1 MSGFYPRNKEQS
13 LSLSLFENPSSE
25 YRGTPFWAWNNEL
38 KKDML
43 LRQIDVLH
51 EMGFGGFHM
60 HSRTGMGTDY
70 LSDEFMEMVK
80 ACVDKAREDKMLA
93 YLYDEDR
100 WPSGFGG
107 GLVTKDP
114 AFRAHSLLFTPH
126 PYGADV
132 QKSEINIS
140 SAEMGRNENGTL
152 LGVYD
157 IVLKEDGSLAS
168 GKRISPEQ
176 EAVGKKWYAYDEI
189 ATESAWFNN
198 QTYVDTLNPDAMDE
212 FIRVT
217 YERYLEVVGED
228 FGDTVP
234 SIFTDEP
241 QFSHKKTLNFS
252 ADEMDVSLPWTPDF
266 AQTYQK
272 AYGLDIMEH
281 LPELLWDLPDGEASR
296 ARYCYHDH
304 VCDRF
309 TESFA
314 DRCGAWC
321 REHGIALTGHM
332 MEEPSLQSQTAALG
346 EAMRSYRSFDLP
358 GIDMLCDRIEFT
370 TAKQAQS
377 AVHQYGYEGMLSELY
392 GVTGWDFDFRGHK
405 FQGDWQ
411 AALGVT
417 IRVPHLSWVSMAG
430 EAKRDYPASI
440 SYQSPWYKE
449 YSYVEDHFARV
460 NTALTRGKPI
470 VKVGVI
476 HPVESCWL
484 CWGPKEENA
493 LARQTLDTK
502 FDDVTNWLLFG
513 LYDFNY
519 ISESLLPSQ
528 CEKASNPLQVGKM
541 AYDVVIV
548 PDCKT
553 LRSTTVERLADFAKA
568 GGKVIFMGSAPEY
581 IDAIPSDAGMALYES
596 CTHISFDKG
605 ALYQE
610 LKAFQTV
617 SIRRD
622 DGTETDDLIM
632 QYREDN
638 DCRWLFVV
646 HGKKPAVPDV
656 LREKPIIITVN
667 GCYKAERYNTLNGK
681 VEPLTYRNVG
691 QKTKIC
697 LTLHEFESLLI
708 RLEEQQEKREVT
720 LPAEPKPLMRR
731 AVMTKVDYSLDEDN
745 VLLLDI
751 GEYALDE
758 MAYQPKEELLRADNA
773 LRKLAGFAERGGSI
787 PQPWVTRP
795 YMDTTVR
802 HTAKLRFTFE
812 SEQAFTGCKLALE
825 SAELAAVYV
834 NGRLVE
840 AKPEGYYVDESI
852 GVIAL
857 PELAVGKNEIEVV
870 YPFTEQ
876 LQIEWCYLLGSF
888 AVRLA
893 GTDAT
898 LVRLPEKLGFGSI
911 VPQGFPFYTG
921 NIRYAFE
928 VEMENE
934 EASLLINCYRG
945 AAMRVCCDGED
956 KGMLVYPPYKTALGK
971 LSAGKHCLEVT
982 LYGNRFNG
990 FGAVHNCNR
999 TVSWHGPD
1007 AWRSIDDAFSYE
1019 YSLKEL
1025 GILKAPEVL
1034 VYEQE
1039 K

>member
-1 MSGFYPRNKEQS
+1 MAKFYPKNKEKT
-13 LSLSLFENPSSE
+13 LDRALFENPSSE
-25 YRGTPFWAWNNEL
+25 YRGTPFWAWNNKL
-38 KKDML
+38 DKDML

-60 HSRTGMGTDY
+60 HSRTGMGTEY
-70 LSDEFMEMVK
+70 LSDEFMGMVK
-80 ACVDKAREDKMLA
+80 ACVDKAKEDKMLA

-107 GLVTKDP
+107 GLVTKNP
-114 AFRAHSLLFTPH
+114 AYRARSLLFTPY
-126 PYGADV
+126 PYGADT
-132 QKSEINIS
+132 QKKEINIS
-140 SAEMGRNENGTL
+140 SAEMARSENGVL

-157 IVLKEDGSLAS
+157 IVLNDDGTLKS
-168 GKRISPEQ
+168 GDRIDPQ
-176 EAVGKKWYAYDEI
+176 MQAQGKKWYVYEETALP
-189 ATESAWFNN
+189 SAWFNN
-198 QTYVDTLNPDAMDE
+198 QTYVDTLNPDAMDA

-217 YERYLEVVGED
+217 YERYLEVVGD
-228 FGDTVP
+228 AFGSTVP
-234 SIFTDEP
+234 SVFTDEP
-241 QFSHKKTLNFS
+241 QFSHKKTLNFA
-252 ADEMDVSLPWTPDF
+252 ADEMDISLPWTSDF
-266 AQTYQK
+266 AKTYK
-272 AYGLDIMEH
+272 EAYGFDIMEH
-281 LPELLWDLPDGEASR
+281 LPELLWDLPKQKASR

-309 TESFA
+309 TQSFA

-321 REHGIALTGHM
+321 REHGIALTGHL
-332 MEEPSLQSQTAALG
+332 MEEPTLQSQTAALG

-358 GIDMLCDRIEFT
+358 GIDMLCDSTEFT
-370 TAKQAQS
+370 TAKQTQS

-449 YSYVEDHFARV
+449 YAYVEDHFARV

-484 CWGPKEENA
+484 CWGPKEDNA
-493 LARQTLDTK
+493 LERRMLDGK
-502 FDDVTNWLLFG
+502 FADVTSWLLFG

-519 ISESLLPSQ
+519 ISESLFPSQ
-528 CEKASNPLQVGKM
+528 CEKASNPLQVGQM

-553 LRSTTVERLADFAKA
+553 LRSTTVERLRDFANA

-581 IDAIPSDAGMALYES
+581 VDAYPSQEGKKLYES

-605 ALYQE
+605 TLYKE
-610 LKAFQTV
+610 LTPYRTV
-617 SIRRD
+617 SIRYA
-622 DGTETDDLIM
+622 DGTETDDLIT
-632 QYREDN
+632 QYRQDN

-646 HGKKPAVPDV
+646 HGKKPAMPDV
-656 LREKPIIITVN
+656 LREKPIMITVD
-667 GCYKAERYNTLNGK
+667 GCMKAELYNTLTGK
-681 VEPLTYRNVG
+681 VEPISYQNIG
-691 QKTKIC
+691 GKTKIYA
-697 LTLHEFESLLI
+697 TLHEYESLLI
-708 RLEEQQEKREVT
+708 RLCEQEQEQSISLPDAPKALKR
-720 LPAEPKPLMRR
+720 LR
-731 AVMTKVDYSLDEDN
+731 AATKVDYALDEEN

-751 GEYALDE
+751 GEYALDD
-758 MAYQPKEELLRADNA
+758 MVYQPREELLRADNE
-773 LRKLAGFAERGGSI
+773 LRKLAGFMQRGGGI
-787 PQPWVTRP
+787 AQPWVTEP
-795 YMDTTVR
+795 FADHTVR

-812 SEQAFTGCKLALE
+812 SEVALEGCKLALE
-825 SAELAAVYV
+825 SADLATVYV
-834 NGRLVE
+834 NGQKAD
-840 AKPEGYYVDESI
+840 AKPQGYYVDESI

-857 PELAVGKNEIEVV
+857 PAIKVGENQIEVV

-876 LQIEWCYLLGSF
+876 LQIEWCYLLGQF
-888 AVRLA
+888 AVKLS

-898 LVRLPEKLGFGSI
+898 LTKMPQKLGFGSI

-921 NIRYAFE
+921 NIRYVCHMTLEQEQDAK
-928 VEMENE
+928 
-934 EASLLINCYRG
+934 LLVNFYRG
-945 AAMRVCCDGED
+945 AAMRVVCDGEE
-956 KGMLVYPPYKTALGK
+956 KGMLAYPPYTADLGR
-971 LSAGKHCLEVT
+971 LSAGEHCVEVT

-990 FGAVHNCNR
+990 FGAVHNCDR

-1007 AWRSIDDAFSYE
+1007 AWRSNGDAFSYE
-1019 YSLKEL
+1019 YGLKEL
-1025 GILKAPEVL
+1025 GILKAPEIL
-1034 VYEQE
+1034 LY
-1039 K
+1039 